1 MSLGSLV
8 IELQGN
14 IARLQSDMGKM
25 EQIVESRTRIMD
37 AAAARTSKNLQEMAT
52 AAASIRRPTGVQQAA
67 KDIENLGHTTTAAR
81 REMLVL
87 AHELSQGNYK
97 RFAGSLM
104 VLGEQMDWMGKLM
117 SPVGLAFAGVAGSI
131 VLLTGAFIKGA
142 LESAHFRDSLTL
154 TGNYAA
160 LTEGRFNALAQQSAN
175 ATHSTISNAREM
187 AQGLV
192 TTGRFSGEAL
202 ASVTKAA
209 LQLQHVSGMSA
220 EDVIKDMQKMGDGVL
235 KYSTEAN
242 RQYHFLDGA
251 LYDHIKALEEQ
262 GKREEAEII
271 ASRAM
276 YEYFG
281 GGAVQ
286 NLGYLE
292 RAWIAVRNAVSS
304 YKDALLSAGR
314 TETTEDQ
321 IARIDKTLEN
331 YKRGGGGD
339 FSYALS
345 VGDGSAGIGAG
356 GSYDDLVRQ
365 RGALVA
371 KQRNQRDN
379 ADLIASKRAH
389 DDQVVEAKQ
398 YIDRLSETYHTGA
411 EELKQKL
418 DEIQRQGTLAGKS
431 PAEIAALQDKARKQF
446 AGHGVDTHAA
456 EYQSKVKPLE
466 DQVKAEEKVLSQRE
480 AMLTKYYKADQ
491 LSMSDYYDGQAFS
504 INEATKKITALYDQ
518 QIAAAEASMSKAKDA
533 RQRLTAATA
542 AQQLRD
548 QRDQALSGLTNKSDQ
563 LMQSRMHDM
572 EQYAEQTARITAELD
587 RLQGHTAVSTASN
600 FDRTNAPYRRRAE
613 AEGDV
618 NALAGLGADRAA
630 AVSQAQMNDLL
641 QQQSQIEERLQLQT
655 DRLNLAT
662 STGQISQLDAL
673 RQLSAARADAAKQ
686 LDAVIEQQ
694 QVIASQ
700 SGIPALVNQADQS
713 KLKFEQLQAST
724 NVLGQSFRDVFQNS
738 LANSLDR
745 AATKTETLRQAMLN
759 MILSIQQAL
768 LQLASQDIAK
778 SVFQLGSGAAGGSGG
793 GGGGFLGSV
802 VGLVSKV
809 FGGGGAA
816 GSENLGAAATSTP
829 DDLISG
835 FRAAGGGV
843 DAGSMYQVNERGPE
857 LLQYANKTYLM
868 MGSQGGKV
876 SPMSSTSGGGAVHN
890 WNVNMTLPPQTSRAT
905 GYQQARAMMS
915 QARIA
920 MNRG

>member
-1 MSLGSLV
+1 MSGSLGSLV

-14 IARLQSDMGKM
+14 VARLESDMGKM
-25 EQIVESRTRIMD
+25 QRVVDSRMQLIDR
-37 AAAARTSKNLQEMAT
+37 AAARTSKNLTQV
-52 AAASIRRPTGVQQAA
+52 AAASATVRRSPGIQEAA
-67 KDIENLGHTTTAAR
+67 NDMEHFGHTTTAAR
-81 REMLVL
+81 RELLVL

-117 SPVGLAFAGVAGSI
+117 SPVGLAVGAV
-131 VLLTGAFIKGA
+131 TGALGLFVAAVVKGA
-142 LESAHFRDSLTL
+142 IESSKFNDSLVL
-154 TGNYAA
+154 TGNYAG
-160 LTEGRFNALAQQSAN
+160 LTEGRFNALAQQSAS
-175 ATHSTISNAREM
+175 ATHSTIGSARDM
-187 AQGLV
+187 AQALV
-192 TTGRFSGEAL
+192 STGRFSSAAL
-202 ASVTKAA
+202 VSVTEAA
-209 LQLQHVSGMSA
+209 LQLQHVSGMSS
-220 EDVIKDMQKMGDGVL
+220 EDVVKDMQKMGDGVL
-235 KYSTEAN
+235 KWATEAN

-251 LYDHIKALEEQ
+251 LYDHIKALEDQ
-262 GKREEAEII
+262 GKHEEAEIV
-271 ASRAM
+271 ASRAL
-276 YEYFG
+276 YDHLG
-281 GGAVQ
+281 GD
-286 NLGYLE
+286 
-292 RAWIAVRNAVSS
+292 AVRNLGILQRAWEGVRGAISNAW
-304 YKDALLSAGR
+304 DALKSIGR
-314 TETTEDQ
+314 DQ
-321 IARIDKTLEN
+321 TVEEQIASTQAEIARIKGAQASASGGVNSDIYSSQLAAANARLGLLNST
-331 YKRGGGGD
+331 KR
-339 FSYALS
+339 
-345 VGDGSAGIGAG
+345 
-356 GSYDDLVRQ
+356 
-365 RGALVA
+365 
-371 KQRNQRDN
+371 NRDTN
-379 ADLIASKRAH
+379 ADLTASKRAH
-389 DDQVVEAKQ
+389 DDQVVEAK
-398 YIDRLSETYHTGA
+398 DWWDKMVKAHHTGA
-411 EELKQKL
+411 EEMQAQL
-418 DEIQRQGTLAGKS
+418 DEAKRKGELAGAS
-431 PAEIAALQDKARKQF
+431 PADIAAIQAKIRKEYQ
-446 AGHGVDTHAA
+446 GHGVDTHAA
-456 EYQSKVKPLE
+456 EFQSQVKPLE

-491 LSMSDYYDGQAFS
+491 LSMADYYDGQAFA

-563 LMQSRMHDM
+563 LIESRMHDM
-572 EQYAEQTARITAELD
+572 QQYAEQTARVSAELD
-587 RLQGHTAVSTASN
+587 RLQGRTAASTASN

-613 AEGDV
+613 AEGDID
-618 NALAGLGADRAA
+618 ALAGLGAGRAA
-630 AVSQAQMNDLL
+630 AVAQAQMNDLL

-662 STGQISQLDAL
+662 STGQISQLDAM

-686 LDAVIEQQ
+686 LDTVIQQQ

-778 SVFQLGSGAAGGSGG
+778 SVFQLGSGAAGGSGS

-809 FGGGGAA
+809 FCGGGAA

-876 SPMSSTSGGGAVHN
+876 SPMSSTAGGGAVHN
-890 WNVNMTLPPQTSRAT
+890 WNVNMTLPPQTNRAT